1 MLIPSDIEELYRL
14 YSRDVDEGQLMHD
27 LKVHSPHSINGS
39 NNSNKLT
46 VPTTLPFLSQIA
58 EEDLTSASTSVTSFH
73 LPTNVSSRRPNP
85 TTLFPHRTLSDQDLF
100 THVNDLTNNQNEVGQ
115 DLSSTTTNKPIS

>member
-1 MLIPSDIEELYRL
+1 
-14 YSRDVDEGQLMHD
+14 
-27 LKVHSPHSINGS
+27 HSPHSINGS

-85 TTLFPHRTLSDQDLF
+85 TALFPHRTLSDQ
-100 THVNDLTNNQNEVGQ
+100 
-115 DLSSTTTNKPIS
+115 

>member
-1 MLIPSDIEELYRL
+1 
-14 YSRDVDEGQLMHD
+14 
-27 LKVHSPHSINGS
+27 
-39 NNSNKLT
+39 